1 MAEVDIAPN
10 RAGLTPRDGS
20 APEPASPASAPAAWV
35 GYDTVLMEDW
45 DTAQEEAPSMA
56 SAPEKSTHILKWILW
71 AAAVL
76 GLLAAG
82 FLLYWM
88 SQAYVSTVPGF
99 DDRGTARIEALAKQA
114 DRIGN
119 EAKDVVTQPGIPPSM
134 QATAER
140 LLVAGNWLQDEV
152 VRLHAERLEHAGQ
165 GTLSLWHWLALVAAL
180 LLFAAAVSGIVYL
193 RMNDRRLRLSSARS
207 ELSSAMRSHL
217 DAERINRA
225 NQAAILRLMDELQ
238 SISEGDLT
246 QEATVTED
254 ITGAIADSINYT
266 VEELRALVRGVQHA
280 ATSVTQ
286 TTGKLESGS
295 IDLLK
300 TSTKQLRDIRK
311 VGQAILD
318 MATGITTMSERA
330 QQSARVADHSQS
342 AATTGLEAV
351 QATISG
357 MEGIRT
363 GIQETSKRMK
373 RLGESSQE
381 IGEITGLISSITE
394 QTNLLAMNAAIQAAS
409 AGKAGR
415 GFAVVAE
422 EVQRLA
428 ERSADATRQ
437 ISGLVEAIQTDTQNA
452 VVAMERCTLGV
463 VQGTRLSDKA
473 GAALS
478 EIDRVSRELAGLI
491 QEISASA
498 LEEAEQAN
506 TTAGNIQ
513 EIFAGTEQTERSAR
527 NSAVL
532 VGELSRIAEELRESA
547 SRFKT
552 A

>member
-1 MAEVDIAPN
+1 MAELEARPDA
-10 RAGLTPRDGS
+10 AGPVPASDA
-20 APEPASPASAPAAWV
+20 APEPTSPVQAAWV

-45 DTAQEEAPSMA
+45 DTEHDVAAAP
-56 SAPEKSTHILKWILW
+56 APQQRSLGVLKWLLW
-71 AAAVL
+71 GAAVL
-76 GLLAAG
+76 GLVAAA

-88 SQAYVSTVPGF
+88 SHAYSRTVLGV
-99 DDRGTARIEALAKQA
+99 DDRASVRVEALAKQA

-119 EAKDVVTQPGIPPSM
+119 EAKDVVTQPGIPRSM
-134 QATAER
+134 QTTAEQ
-140 LLVAGNWLQDEV
+140 LLVAANWLQDEV
-152 VRLHAERLEHAGQ
+152 VRLRAERTGQ

-193 RMNDRRLRLSSARS
+193 RMNDRRQRLSSARS

-217 DAERINRA
+217 DAERINQA

-238 SISEGDLT
+238 DISEGDLT
-246 QEATVTED
+246 REATVTED

-280 ATSVTQ
+280 ATSVAQ

-311 VGQAILD
+311 VGQSILD

-330 QQSARVADHSQS
+330 QQSARVADHSQE
-342 AATTGLEAV
+342 AATTGLDAV

-437 ISGLVEAIQTDTQNA
+437 ISDLVEAIQTDTQNA

-463 VQGTRLSDKA
+463 VQGTRLSDQA

-513 EIFAGTEQTERSAR
+513 EIFSGTEQTERSAR

>member
-1 MAEVDIAPN
+1 MAEVDTARTAAGPRPGTGGEPVAP
-10 RAGLTPRDGS
+10 GPS
-20 APEPASPASAPAAWV
+20 AWV

-45 DTAQEEAPSMA
+45 DTAQEEAGFETF
-56 SAPEKSTHILKWILW
+56 APRISRRALTWALF
-71 AAAVL
+71 AAAL
-76 GLLAAG
+76 FGLLVAG
-82 FLLYWM
+82 FMVYWM
-88 SQAYVSTVPGF
+88 SQSYSRTDAGLDERSL
-99 DDRGTARIEALAKQA
+99 ARIEILAQRS
-114 DRIGN
+114 DRLGS
-119 EAKDVVTQPGIPPSM
+119 EARDAMAQPGIPPSV
-134 QATAER
+134 QAIAEQ
-140 LLVAGNWLQDEV
+140 LLVASNGLQDEV
-152 VRLHAERLEHAGQ
+152 VRLRAERSGPGLRSGAV
-165 GTLSLWHWLALVAAL
+165 SVWHWMVLVVTL
-180 LLFAAAVSGIVYL
+180 LLFAAAVSGIVF
-193 RMNDRRLRLSSARS
+193 LRLSDRRRRLSSVRS
-207 ELSSAMRSHL
+207 ELDSAVRSHM
-217 DAERINRA
+217 DAERVNQA

-238 SISEGDLT
+238 VISEGDLT
-246 QEATVTED
+246 REATVTED

-280 ATSVTQ
+280 ATSVAQ

-295 IDLLK
+295 IELLK
-300 TSTKQLRDIRK
+300 TSTKQLRDIRRA
-311 VGQAILD
+311 GQSILD

-330 QQSARVADHSQS
+330 RQSAQVADHSQV
-342 AATTGLEAV
+342 AASTGLEAV

-381 IGEITGLISSITE
+381 IGEITRLISSITE

-437 ISGLVEAIQTDTQNA
+437 INGLVETIQTDTQNA
-452 VVAMERCTLGV
+452 VAAMERCTLGV

-478 EIDRVSRELAGLI
+478 EIDRVSRELAALI
-491 QEISASA
+491 QEISAAA

-552 A
+552 V